1 MSTHNIQY
9 HDETKKKKSLNIC
22 FLKQSEE
29 FRRDLKT
36 CLN

>member
-9 HDETKKKKSLNIC
+9 HDETKKKTTLSIC

-29 FRRDLKT
+29 FRRDFKIS
-36 CLN
+36 LN